1 MTRPNATHEDFSRG
15 HEVKG
20 SNNRSFGIVF
30 AAVFLVVGL
39 WPLAAGAGVR
49 PWAVGIAGAFL
60 ALALGRPSLLAPLN
74 RVWTRL
80 GLALGRIT
88 SPLATGLLFYL
99 VVTPLGIALRV
110 LGKDPLRLRL
120 EPGAKSYWIER
131 RPPGPPGDT
140 MRRQF

>member
-1 MTRPNATHEDFSRG
+1 MTKPNATHEDFSRG

-20 SNNRSFGIVF
+20 SSNRSFGIVF
-30 AAVFLVVGL
+30 AVVFVIVGL

-49 PWAVGIAGAFL
+49 LWAVGIAGVFL

-74 RVWTRL
+74 RVWARL
-80 GLALGRIT
+80 GLHLGKIT
-88 SPLATGLLFYL
+88 NPLVTGLMFYL
-99 VVTPLGIALRV
+99 VVTPLGIVLRV

-131 RPPGPPGDT
+131 RPPGPAGDT
-140 MRRQF
+140 MRHQF

>member
-1 MTRPNATHEDFSRG
+1 MSRESGFHEDFSRG
-15 HEVKG
+15 AEARG
-20 SNNRSFGIVF
+20 SSERSFGIVF
-30 AAVFLVVGL
+30 AVVFLVIGL
-39 WPLAAGAGVR
+39 WTLAAGAGVR
-49 PWAVGIAGAFL
+49 LWAVGIAGVFL

-74 RVWTRL
+74 RVWARF

-140 MRRQF
+140 MRHQF